1 MTAAAQNTHE
11 ALLSI
16 YRVSPGPGGG
26 AGDELLILFMPRTPV
41 IVMGPSFH
49 QPTNWLAPLATAQL
63 CPVAALII

>member
-26 AGDELLILFMPRTPV
+26 AGDELLILFMPR
-41 IVMGPSFH
+41 SR
-49 QPTNWLAPLATAQL
+49 
-63 CPVAALII
+63 